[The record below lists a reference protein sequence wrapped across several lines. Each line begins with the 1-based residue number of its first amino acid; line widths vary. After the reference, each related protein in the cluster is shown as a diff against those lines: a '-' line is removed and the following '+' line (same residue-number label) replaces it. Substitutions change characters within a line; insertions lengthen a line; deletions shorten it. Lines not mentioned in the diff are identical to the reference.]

1 MSRKTLFA
9 ALNKL
14 TLVVAIALLLS
25 GCVYD
30 YFQRTDRV
38 SYSSGD
44 AVKANIE
51 RETTDPSD
59 EEMNKTSDLGKNG
72 VVPPPPVVN

>member
-1 MSRKTLFA
+1 MSRKKLFTA
-9 ALNKL
+9 INRL
-14 TLVVAIALLLS
+14 TLTGAIALLLS

-59 EEMNKTSDLGKNG
+59 EDMNNTSGLGKNG
-72 VVPPPPVVN
+72 VIPPPPVVN